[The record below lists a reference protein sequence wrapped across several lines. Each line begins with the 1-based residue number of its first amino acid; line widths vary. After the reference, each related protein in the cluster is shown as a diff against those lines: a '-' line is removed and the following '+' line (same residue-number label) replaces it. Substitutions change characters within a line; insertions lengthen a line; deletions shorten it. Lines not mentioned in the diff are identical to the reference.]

1 MPESPYNMNEI
12 LNFDTTVTST
22 QLHESQL
29 NSTIGPELNLASS
42 KTAFKK
48 TNAPSHSDSMDSAE
62 PEVEKWA
69 TPEVIQRIGKE
80 FGKENSLNVL
90 LNSTKLDSPL
100 ILSSVQFRK
109 IVK

>member
-12 LNFDTTVTST
+12 LNFDSTVTST

-29 NSTIGPELNLASS
+29 NSTIGPNLASS
-42 KTAFKK
+42 KTAFQK
-48 TNAPSHSDSMDSAE
+48 TNAPSHSDSMNSAE

-69 TPEVIQRIGKE
+69 TPEVIQRVGKE
-80 FGKENSLNVL
+80 FGKENSLSVL

-100 ILSSVQFRK
+100 ILSSV
-109 IVK
+109 

>member
-12 LNFDTTVTST
+12 LNFDSTVTST

-29 NSTIGPELNLASS
+29 NSTIGPNLASS
-42 KTAFKK
+42 TTAFQK
-48 TNAPSHSDSMDSAE
+48 TNAPSHSDSMNFAE
-62 PEVEKWA
+62 PEVEEWA

-90 LNSTKLDSPL
+90 LNSTKLDSPR
-100 ILSSVQFRK
+100 ILSSVYFRK